1 MTDVPAVPANDPND
15 FMRRWAEHEKRAAEF
30 HPANKAR
37 VFAALRQAGFTL
49 VTVTFDGAGD
59 SGQIEN
65 IEAIV
70 DGTDVAL
77 PDVMVEIVL
86 LHFGVDEPERLSQP
100 LTEAVETLTYFYLG
114 HVHYGWEINEG
125 SYGDFVFDVAAETVT
140 LDYNERIAS
149 TENFIHQF

>member
-1 MTDVPAVPANDPND
+1 MTDVPAILANDPND
-15 FMRRWAEHEKRAAEF
+15 FTRRWAEYEKRAAEF

-37 VFAALRQAGFTL
+37 VFAALRQACITL
-49 VTVTFDGAGD
+49 VTVTFDGEGD

-65 IEAIV
+65 IEAIA
-70 DGTDVAL
+70 DQIDVAL
-77 PDVMVEIVL
+77 PDLMVEIVL
-86 LHFGVDEPERLSQP
+86 LHFGDDEPEHLSQP
-100 LTEAVETLTYFYLG
+100 LKEAVETLTYFYLG
-114 HVHYGWEINEG
+114 QTHYGWEINEG